1 MFPPPSYWAR
11 CTYWRYMILSLRK
24 EVLLSPTYNVLWHSA
39 AQTLAE
45 KSFFFC
51 GLTRALSY
59 IPGYRYSSV
68 PWREK
73 NVSPGANSRAV
84 PKSASLKTYLQTR
97 PGWKVLASFPGARK
111 IRRLGMR
118 LGRYAYKVCAVTV
131 ATLYV
136 EILTADKDSCI
147 SWIYK
152 NKSHKRQTVHT
163 VCSLLPVSSHMYISL
178 YNAPLV
184 IHHKSQN

>member
-1 MFPPPSYWAR
+1 MWSLTWASSAIHVHYATQLFTIDTKLRIFSTTFGECIYSSMRDTHTEDNSSY
-11 CTYWRYMILSLRK
+11 LSER
-24 EVLLSPTYNVLWHSA
+24 EVPLVRSVLAGSTLSPTCSGTKYPYSDLFWHKVPLVRPVL

-73 NVSPGANSRAV
+73 NVSPGASSRAV

-97 PGWKVLASFPGARK
+97 SSWKVCVQF
-111 IRRLGMR
+111 
-118 LGRYAYKVCAVTV
+118 VW
-131 ATLYV
+131 
-136 EILTADKDSCI
+136 SC
-147 SWIYK
+147 
-152 NKSHKRQTVHT
+152 
-163 VCSLLPVSSHMYISL
+163 SS
-178 YNAPLV
+178 
-184 IHHKSQN
+184 